1 MVTEDGQAGL
11 PIGRRRRMARRV
23 EVAARSGGAPPRRAR
38 PLFLSLCILPWVLAG
53 CVSTSTAADQ
63 SRVRELTSAP
73 HLARVAEDEVDPA
86 SDEEARRLL
95 ARPIGAE
102 DAVRIAL
109 LNNRELRAQL
119 REVGIARGQLVQAG
133 LLPNP
138 RVEVELLPERNSK
151 IALRAEYH
159 VTGAVLAPL
168 RARAAEPDLDAAR
181 YRAAAAVLAVGYEV
195 RRAFVAVQAAELRL
209 ALAERTLDVLAA
221 GRDAAEAMLEAGNI
235 PELEASQQIAAFERA
250 RAVTAGLELELAS
263 QRERLHRLLGV
274 HGEQTQWELDGPLP
288 ALPELPLGDEQL
300 ETRVLQANFE
310 LKEAKL
316 RLEGLARR
324 AGVARS
330 SGWLPDVVADVHGLR
345 GDPSVAT
352 GEGGE
357 WLFGVGVNVSLPVF
371 DRNQGTVAALGA
383 EFDAALERLYGQAI
397 ALRSAAR
404 EARNRVQSSFGRA
417 RHYQTVIL
425 PALARVTE
433 QSLLQYNAMQIGIF
447 QLLQARRE
455 QLEAELAF
463 ADVLRDY
470 WQSTAELAALTA
482 GAAPGS
488 AAAPDGVRSSPSQS
502 FAGTPRN
509 GGH

>member
-1 MVTEDGQAGL
+1 LLG
-11 PIGRRRRMARRV
+11 
-23 EVAARSGGAPPRRAR
+23 
-38 PLFLSLCILPWVLAG
+38 G

-63 SRVRELTSAP
+63 SRVRELTSVP
-73 HLARVAEDEVDPA
+73 QLARVTEDDVDPA
-86 SDEEARRLL
+86 SDEDARRLL
-95 ARPIGAE
+95 TRPIDA
-102 DAVRIAL
+102 DAAVRIAL
-109 LNNRELRAQL
+109 LNNRELRATL
-119 REVGIARGQLVQAG
+119 REVGVARGQLVQAG

-181 YRAAAAVLAVGYEV
+181 YRAAAAVVAVGYEV

-209 ALAERTLDVLAA
+209 GLAERTLDVLAA
-221 GRDAAEAMLEAGNI
+221 GREAADALLEAGNI

-263 QRERLHRLLGV
+263 SRERLHRLLGV

-288 ALPELPLGDEQL
+288 ALPELPPGDEQI

-324 AGVARS
+324 AGVARTA
-330 SGWLPDVVADVHGLR
+330 GWLPDVVADVHGLR
-345 GDPSVAT
+345 GDPSAAT

-371 DRNQGTVAALGA
+371 DRNQGTVTALGA
-383 EFDAALERLYGQAI
+383 EFDAALERMYGQAI

-404 EARNRVQSSFGRA
+404 EARNRVQSTFGRA

-463 ADVLRDY
+463 VDVLRDY

-482 GAAPGS
+482 GATPGS
-488 AAAPDGVRSSPSQS
+488 SAAPDGGRAASSLRSL
-502 FAGTPRN
+502 AGTPQN